1 MKGNDTTSPRGPRL
15 GWAAGFAIGVM
26 AGAGCSLALNLD
38 ERIACTDDSECVYS
52 TGQGQCVGGFCEAP
66 GDDATSDP
74 STTSTPGT
82 TTDATMTSVT
92 TTGESMDTTSAVATM
107 GTGSTTGITGECSVN
122 TDCAEDERCGDE
134 FTCVSLLS
142 ADCQIL
148 RYPDEVDRDNVV
160 FVGSIM
166 PTEGIFDTLVTPLQN
181 ATQLA
186 IDDFNDVTTLQGGRQ
201 IAWIGCDSTDGADQA
216 VSAAQHLVDDVGV
229 PAIVGPIFSESV
241 IAVAEQV
248 TVDAGVFLISPTAS
262 AESITAI
269 VDDNLV
275 WRVTPNDIYQI
286 NGFVDWFTADIDP
299 LPSRILVLY
308 KDDAYGNGL
317 VNGMQ
322 TALVQGLPGVPIHFA
337 FYENPANFANT
348 MALLA
353 SYGQVIGNALG
364 QAGIAQSAGAYDS
377 PDDHYTDV
385 VILGTSEF
393 EALVTSYVGVWAQ
406 LYPFAPM
413 PRFTSSHG
421 GVPSLEQTV
430 ENLGVTPGTEPL
442 APLRPLLFA
451 NTHGITP
458 NIFDEEN
465 FTAFNIRYKIAFQN
479 EDAITSAGLSY
490 DATLAAL
497 FAASTIPGSDPV
509 TGGAIATGMG
519 ALNDAGGTAVSFS
532 GAGLNFIITARNAL
546 ASGNTVDLQ
555 GVSGA
560 LNWDPANGELRA
572 DLIGWDLTGTPDSP
586 TLDANRAY
594 VLGPSP
600 ATTGIW
606 VDLP

>member
-1 MKGNDTTSPRGPRL
+1 MKGTQTSAPR
-15 GWAAGFAIGVM
+15 WAASLTIGL
-26 AGAGCSLALNLD
+26 ALGAGCSLALNLD
-38 ERIACTDDSECVYS
+38 GQVACADDGECVYAE
-52 TGQGQCVGGFCEAP
+52 GQGQCVAGFCEPP
-66 GDDATSDP
+66 GGGDTTDP
-74 STTSTPGT
+74 GTTTNPGT
-82 TTDATMTSVT
+82 TTDMPMTSATDT
-92 TTGESMDTTSAVATM
+92 TAPMDTTTAVATGDTTS
-107 GTGSTTGITGECSVN
+107 GTTAGGECSVN
-122 TDCAEDERCGDE
+122 TDCDEDQRCGPDG
-134 FTCVSLLS
+134 TCVSLLS
-142 ADCQIL
+142 PDCQIL
-148 RYPDEVDRDNVV
+148 RYPDDVDRDNVV
-160 FVGSIM
+160 FMGSIM

-186 IDDFNDVTTLQGGRQ
+186 FDDFNGVTTLQGGRQ
-201 IAWIGCDSTDGADQA
+201 VAWVGCDSSEGSAEA
-216 VSAAQHLVDDVGV
+216 VAAAQHLVDNVGV
-229 PAIVGPIFSESV
+229 PAIIGPIFSEAV
-241 IAVAEQV
+241 LAVAEQV

-269 VDDNLV
+269 EDNNLV
-275 WRVTPNDIYQI
+275 WRVTPNDIFQI

-299 LPSRILVLY
+299 LPSRMLVLY

-317 VNGMQ
+317 NNGMQ
-322 TALVQGLPGVPIHFA
+322 TALVQGLPGVEIHFA
-337 FYENPANFANT
+337 SYDNPADFADQ

-364 QAGIAQSAGAYDS
+364 QPGIAQSAGAYDS

-393 EALVTSYVGVWAQ
+393 EALVTSYVGIWAQ
-406 LYPFAPM
+406 LYAFAPM
-413 PRFTSSHG
+413 PRFTASHG

-442 APLRPLLFA
+442 APLQPVLFA

-458 NIFDEEN
+458 NIFDEDN
-465 FTAFNIRYKIAFQN
+465 FTAFNIRYKIAFMN

-497 FAASTIPGSDPV
+497 FAAATIPGDTDIS
-509 TGGAIATGMG
+509 GADIATGMG
-519 ALNDAGGTAVSFS
+519 SLNDASGTAVSFS
-532 GAGLNFIITARNAL
+532 GAGLAFIITARNAL

-560 LNWDPANGELRA
+560 LNWDPDNGELRA
-572 DLIGWDLTGTPDSP
+572 DLIGWDLTNTPDAP

-594 VLGPSP
+594 VLGPEP
-600 ATTGIW
+600 ETTGVW